1 MTVGVDYGCV
11 AILGL
16 KQIFILLNCPKTYR
30 PAILI
35 HPGQGGPLFGQDQGS
50 TAVPAS
56 APAATMA
63 SAWTRNHLQF
73 RHWDKNNHVFAF
85 TGLPFQCQI
94 ENRPKNKEGLSKNNF
109 MEKHHYWFAKKQ
121 FYFGNWRRASRYI
134 VMFDLTIKTPHLLL
148 QICSIANRT
157 VGAGRARNP
166 PDLLRRDWSHITDS
180 ILGWKDEWV

>member
-1 MTVGVDYGCV
+1 MGPYWCTQCLSKILLLCFYSYVSFDTSMTVGIDYGCV

-50 TAVPAS
+50 AAVPAS

-94 ENRPKNKEGLSKNNF
+94 ENRPKKTKRDSQRIISWK
-109 MEKHHYWFAKKQ
+109 
-121 FYFGNWRRASRYI
+121 S
-134 VMFDLTIKTPHLLL
+134 TI
-148 QICSIANRT
+148 I
-157 VGAGRARNP
+157 
-166 PDLLRRDWSHITDS
+166 DLLKSNF
-180 ILGWKDEWV
+180 ILGTEEGPVNIHLCWI